1 MELDKNLAPWLM
13 GAVTVLICVACS
25 HMVHEGHL
33 ARAILLGT
41 IGVALNFLIALHV
54 WDTN

>member
-13 GAVTVLICVACS
+13 GAVTVLICIACY

-33 ARAILLGT
+33 ARAILLGA